1 MITIFDEQVSRKPDR
16 YPWANEYMDAME
28 AGHWTPNEFT
38 FTSDLQQYKT
48 ELTEQEQ
55 TIVKNALS
63 AIGQIEIS
71 VKKFWSRLGD
81 NLPHPSMSDLG
92 ITMAHIEVIHNKAYE
107 KLLDVLQM
115 QDVFEENM
123 KLDII
128 QGRVKYLRKYLDKHY
143 KDNRKQ
149 YIYSL
154 VLFTLYVENVSLFSQ
169 FYIINWFNRYKN
181 VLKDTAQQVAYT
193 AKEETLHAM
202 AGIKIINTIRD
213 ELPEL
218 FDAELEER
226 ILHEAEQSYKAE
238 SKIIDW
244 MLGEYSDENLN
255 ADILKEYVKKRLN
268 DSLQEIK
275 FKKIFDVD
283 EELIKKSVWMD
294 EDVLGNSMTDFFH
307 KRPTE
312 YSKKTQSFNEDTLF

>member
-202 AGIKIINTIRD
+202 AGIKIINTIRE

-218 FDAELEER
+218 FDKELEER

-244 MLGEYSDENLN
+244 MLGDYSDDNLN

-275 FKKIFDVD
+275 FKKIFEID

-312 YSKKTQSFNEDTLF
+312 YSKKTQSFSEESLF

>member
-48 ELTEQEQ
+48 ELTEREQ

-202 AGIKIINTIRD
+202 AGIKIINTIRE

-218 FDAELEER
+218 FDEELEER

-238 SKIIDW
+238 AKIIDW
-244 MLGEYSDENLN
+244 MIGEYSDENLN

-268 DSLQEIK
+268 DSLHEIK
-275 FKKIFDVD
+275 FKKIFKVD

-312 YSKKTQSFNEDTLF
+312 YSKKTQSFNEDNLF